1 MLDDSTD
8 ESDFKGTSRG
18 WCFTIHDYTEE
29 QLRRGLVW
37 LETHE
42 CIGISAGLE
51 IAPKTGSPH
60 IQGYVRLSDAVKK
73 TAFWKIIGPNA
84 KGKDK
89 WWIKKANADWAK
101 NAKYTSKDENVIWH
115 KVPPL
120 SQQGARNDLVEFRQ
134 CMKRK
139 PDCTAA
145 EMPEEHLSHLAKYPR
160 LRNELRMDYL
170 KVATRQFRKV
180 EVIVHWGDAGTG
192 KTKLPYE
199 ESAYIFDDYEH
210 GWWDG
215 YDGESVICFDDF
227 YGGIK
232 YSYLLRLL
240 DGYQMRLKI
249 KGGFTYAQW
258 SKIYIT
264 SNKAPHTWYKQKDG
278 TEAMTPALERRIT
291 SIKTFFWSDMQEADS
306 RREEEGELESQW

>member
-1 MLDDSTD
+1 MLDDSSD
-8 ESDFKGTSRG
+8 ESEFKGTSRG
-18 WCFTIHDYTEE
+18 WVFTIHDYTEE
-29 QLRRGLVW
+29 QLRRGKVW

-51 IAPKTGSPH
+51 IAPKTGSKH

-89 WWIKKANADWAK
+89 FWIKKANADWAA
-101 NAKYTSKDENVIWH
+101 NAKYTSKDENVVWH
-115 KVPPL
+115 KIPPV
-120 SQQGARNDLVEFRQ
+120 SHQGARNDLAEFRA
-134 CMKRK
+134 CLKRK

-145 EMPEEHLSHLAKYPR
+145 EMPEEHLNHLAKYPR

-170 KVATRQFRKV
+170 KEATRDFRQV
-180 EVIVHWGDAGTG
+180 QVIVHWGEAGTG
-192 KTKLPYE
+192 KTRKPYE
-199 ESAYIFDDYEH
+199 EGAYIFDDYDN

-232 YSYLLRLL
+232 FNYLLRLL

-258 SKIYIT
+258 SKVYIT
-264 SNKAPHTWYKQKDG
+264 SNQKPENWYARG
-278 TEAMTPALERRIT
+278 LTSALARRIT
-291 SIKTFFWSDMQEADS
+291 DVVHFNP
-306 RREEEGELESQW
+306 EL